1 MEQSMSQDHFQ
12 EQTANL
18 IQIGGD
24 HYKAMAIEPWDV
36 VDSWPLEQQIG
47 YYRGNALKYIMR
59 MGRKDEALQE
69 IRKARH
75 YLDKLIETLQ
85 DA

>member
-1 MEQSMSQDHFQ
+1 MSQDHFPK
-12 EQTANL
+12 TPASL

-24 HYKAMAIEPWDV
+24 HYKEMRVEPWDV
-36 VDSWPLEQQIG
+36 VDSWPVDQQIG
-47 YYRGNALKYIMR
+47 YYRGNAMKYIMR

>member
-1 MEQSMSQDHFQ
+1 
-12 EQTANL
+12 
-18 IQIGGD
+18 
-24 HYKAMAIEPWDV
+24 
-36 VDSWPLEQQIG
+36 
-47 YYRGNALKYIMR
+47 MR

>member
-1 MEQSMSQDHFQ
+1 MSQDRFLQHP
-12 EQTANL
+12 ANL
-18 IQIGGD
+18 TQIGGD
-24 HYKAMAIEPWDV
+24 HYKEMPVEPWDV
-36 VDSWPLEQQIG
+36 VDSWPVDQQIG
-47 YYRGNALKYIMR
+47 YYRGNAIKYIMR